1 MAFCSM
7 KRHISQYDMPPFA
20 PCNMEAAS
28 MSKKVF
34 VKNSSL
40 VTSWFN
46 VLFVRM
52 LWCDELISE
61 LVTAGDSR
69 ACVTSWNLN
78 SSHSNAL

>member
-1 MAFCSM
+1 M
-7 KRHISQYDMPPFA
+7 KRHVLQYERLLFA
-20 PCNMEAAS
+20 PCNMAAES
-28 MSKKVF
+28 ISKKVF

-46 VLFVRM
+46 VLSVRM

-61 LVTAGDSR
+61 LVTAEDCR

>member
-1 MAFCSM
+1 M
-7 KRHISQYDMPPFA
+7 KGHVLQYERLLFA
-20 PCNMEAAS
+20 PYNMAAES
-28 MSKKVF
+28 ISKKVF

-40 VTSWFN
+40 VTSWLN
-46 VLFVRM
+46 VLFVRL
-52 LWCDELISE
+52 LWRDELILE

>member
-1 MAFCSM
+1 M
-7 KRHISQYDMPPFA
+7 KRHVLQYERLLFA
-20 PCNMEAAS
+20 PCNMAAKS
-28 MSKKVF
+28 ISKKVF

-46 VLFVRM
+46 ALSVRL
-52 LWCDELISE
+52 LWCDELILE

>member
-1 MAFCSM
+1 ME
-7 KRHISQYDMPPFA
+7 KHVSQYESLLFA
-20 PCNMEAAS
+20 PCNMAAES
-28 MSKKVF
+28 ISKKVF

-46 VLFVRM
+46 VLSVRM

>member
-1 MAFCSM
+1 M
-7 KRHISQYDMPPFA
+7 KRHVLQYERLLFA
-20 PCNMEAAS
+20 PCNMAAES
-28 MSKKVF
+28 ISKKVF

-46 VLFVRM
+46 VLSVRM

>member
-1 MAFCSM
+1 M
-7 KRHISQYDMPPFA
+7 KRHVSQYERLLFA
-20 PCNMEAAS
+20 PCNMAAES
-28 MSKKVF
+28 ISKKVF

-40 VTSWFN
+40 VTSCLN
-46 VLFVRM
+46 VLSVRL
-52 LWCDELISE
+52 LWCDELILE

>member
-1 MAFCSM
+1 M
-7 KRHISQYDMPPFA
+7 KRHVSQYESILFA
-20 PCNMEAAS
+20 PCNMAAEGI
-28 MSKKVF
+28 SKKVF

-46 VLFVRM
+46 VLSVRM

-69 ACVTSWNLN
+69 ACVTS
-78 SSHSNAL
+78 

>member
-1 MAFCSM
+1 M
-7 KRHISQYDMPPFA
+7 KRHVSQYERLLFA
-20 PCNMEAAS
+20 PCNMAAES
-28 MSKKVF
+28 ISKKVF

-46 VLFVRM
+46 VLSVRM
-52 LWCDELISE
+52 LWCDELIPK

>member
-1 MAFCSM
+1 M
-7 KRHISQYDMPPFA
+7 KRHVSQYERLLFA
-20 PCNMEAAS
+20 PCNMAAES
-28 MSKKVF
+28 ISKKVF

-46 VLFVRM
+46 VLSVRM
-52 LWCDELISE
+52 LWCDELISK
-61 LVTAGDSR
+61 LVTAEDSR

>member
-1 MAFCSM
+1 M
-7 KRHISQYDMPPFA
+7 KRHVSQYERLLFA
-20 PCNMEAAS
+20 PCNMAAES
-28 MSKKVF
+28 ISKKVF

-46 VLFVRM
+46 VLSVRM

>member
-1 MAFCSM
+1 M
-7 KRHISQYDMPPFA
+7 KRHVLQYERLLFA
-20 PCNMEAAS
+20 PCNMAAES
-28 MSKKVF
+28 ISKKVF

-46 VLFVRM
+46 VLSVRM

-61 LVTAGDSR
+61 LVTAEDSR